1 MTRSC
6 IFLASCAS
14 CALLLGCFPYLA
26 HLLVRGR
33 RLAFQLDWD
42 DQVNFLGNPLLART
56 ESFVQRGLWTL
67 DERGIFLGVWEP
79 VALLFKMTI
88 SWLSSTQELAPLPF
102 AMASVALHGI
112 NTAMLVLVTAT
123 FLSLPLSQP
132 LLSSRPRSSPPST
145 TTLSQRRN
153 KTRDC
158 KMWGAVAGAVSW
170 AVHPMRTETVLWASC
185 QSYLLASFFTLLMLL
200 AYALSLS
207 SHPRRDRSCYFGAD
221 RCGEPKDASHG
232 RAGGASRNRTGAT
245 QRSTTGLREHWLF
258 FSASSQAVSPCRSSF
273 L

>member
-6 IFLASCAS
+6 IFLASCPS

-88 SWLSSTQELAPLPF
+88 SWLSSTPELARDGNVSFPS
-102 AMASVALHGI
+102 AVAAAAI
-112 NTAMLVLVTAT
+112 I
-123 FLSLPLSQP
+123 
-132 LLSSRPRSSPPST
+132 T
-145 TTLSQRRN
+145 TT
-153 KTRDC
+153 TI
-158 KMWGAVAGAVSW
+158 
-170 AVHPMRTETVLWASC
+170 TVVDDDFIAA
-185 QSYLLASFFTLLMLL
+185 QKQDT
-200 AYALSLS
+200 
-207 SHPRRDRSCYFGAD
+207 
-221 RCGEPKDASHG
+221 
-232 RAGGASRNRTGAT
+232 
-245 QRSTTGLREHWLF
+245 
-258 FSASSQAVSPCRSSF
+258 
-273 L
+273 